1 MFFAPLLFG
10 FLVASIFVSSPGI
23 LVDILQW
30 RQLSSRLLT
39 TGVETYNLLF
49 LSTSPAAVD
58 VLQVQPITLIG
69 SCELPTSTILAG
81 LLSPIVAVTHDT
93 SLTVLKTHIVPSAS
107 AVVSAPVSPILL
119 HQQQS
124 GLVFAVM
131 ILTMCL
137 GLFLWE
143 ASETIFNPAVSLL
156 NTDSHSAAD
165 VSSLSLSPIP
175 VIGTP
180 SVPATA
186 PSSPIVTAD
195 DTGVP
200 KKQRARKGKGPCQV
214 DLKAQDNECTAAPP
228 IVTVEATQG
237 SSTSLTT
244 SPPSGTHKRSRRAGK
259 TRHGRKF
266 EAQRK
271 NAAVGPST
279 AVVDASA
286 SKATPSSSSP
296 ALVSNLTATY
306 PFHPARPQDAPF
318 GMTIIGRQNLLIE
331 DKDRPIEYLPHCPYT
346 RLSAKAKSKSKARSL
361 SNATLNADDDSHCMK
376 KGMFALGTGRQ
387 QLVDLADIATFRPPR
402 KPRRRLV

>member
-143 ASETIFNPAVSLL
+143 ASETIFNPGSEIAEVCIISAPVVLVKMDKYV
-156 NTDSHSAAD
+156 NTID
-165 VSSLSLSPIP
+165 
-175 VIGTP
+175 G
-180 SVPATA
+180 PANGLRGFR
-186 PSSPIVTAD
+186 V
-195 DTGVP
+195 GF
-200 KKQRARKGKGPCQV
+200 QRS
-214 DLKAQDNECTAAPP
+214 CT
-228 IVTVEATQG
+228 
-237 SSTSLTT
+237 
-244 SPPSGTHKRSRRAGK
+244 
-259 TRHGRKF
+259 
-266 EAQRK
+266 
-271 NAAVGPST
+271 
-279 AVVDASA
+279 
-286 SKATPSSSSP
+286 
-296 ALVSNLTATY
+296 
-306 PFHPARPQDAPF
+306 
-318 GMTIIGRQNLLIE
+318 
-331 DKDRPIEYLPHCPYT
+331 
-346 RLSAKAKSKSKARSL
+346 
-361 SNATLNADDDSHCMK
+361 
-376 KGMFALGTGRQ
+376 
-387 QLVDLADIATFRPPR
+387 
-402 KPRRRLV
+402 